1 MQISKVK
8 LNPKVEKQIKKLLAQ
23 VIADLKTSE
32 NIQIFLRDFLT
43 PAENIVLAKR
53 LAIALYLEKN
63 KSYEEIRRSLKVSSA
78 TIASVQSM
86 LEHRSEGFMLAV
98 QQIKAEEWADQW
110 AEKISK
116 FFQALSGSK
125 A

>member
-1 MQISKVK
+1 M
-8 LNPKVEKQIKKLLAQ
+8 
-23 VIADLKTSE
+23 
-32 NIQIFLRDFLT
+32 RDFLT
-43 PAENIVLAKR
+43 PSENIVLAKR

-98 QQIKAEEWADQW
+98 QQIKAEEWASEW
-110 AEKISK
+110 SEKISK
-116 FFQALSGSK
+116 FFQGFSGNK

>member
-1 MQISKVK
+1 MQISKDK
-8 LNPKVEKQIKKLLAQ
+8 LNPKVEKQIRKLLAQ
-23 VIADLKTSE
+23 KIADLKTPE
-32 NIQIFLRDFLT
+32 NTQIFLRDFLT
-43 PAENIVLAKR
+43 PAEGIVLAKR
-53 LAIALYLEKN
+53 LAIALYLEKG

-98 QQIKAEEWADQW
+98 QQIKAEEWADEW
-110 AEKISK
+110 SEKISK
-116 FFQALSGSK
+116 FFQGLSGSK